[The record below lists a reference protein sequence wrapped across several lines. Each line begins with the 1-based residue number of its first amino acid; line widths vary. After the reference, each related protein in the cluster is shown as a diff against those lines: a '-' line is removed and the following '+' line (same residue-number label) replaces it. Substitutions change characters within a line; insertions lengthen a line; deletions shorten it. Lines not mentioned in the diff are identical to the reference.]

1 MLHLANV
8 IEKYI
13 EIGKNAG
20 IGEDQSKK
28 LFARML
34 KSPMSELHSLERAD
48 IIGST
53 QAIERNE

>member
-1 MLHLANV
+1 MLELMKIKA
-8 IEKYI
+8 KSFLQ
-13 EIGKNAG
+13 G
-20 IGEDQSKK
+20 
-28 LFARML
+28 ML